1 MKKKYFKKRDA
12 LDIGCNA
19 GYFTF
24 SLAEHFRPRMIVGI
38 DIDGILVQKAR
49 KVVQA
54 RAVEL
59 SGRWDSP

>member
-1 MKKKYFKKRDA
+1 MKKKYFKKRDV

-19 GYFTF
+19 GYFTI
-24 SLAEHFRPRMIVGI
+24 SLAEHFHPRMIVGI

-49 KVVQA
+49 KVLQA

-59 SGRWDSP
+59 SGRCDSP